1 MNNHWR
7 KRIIEASWQER
18 KEEDD
23 HINTNNNNK
32 KKIEENKVSPAKKT
46 DIDVLQKKN
55 SVKNGKH

>member
-7 KRIIEASWQER
+7 KRIIEASWQEK

-32 KKIEENKVSPAKKT
+32 KKLEENKVSPIKNTNKDVSLKK
-46 DIDVLQKKN
+46 IN
-55 SVKNGKH
+55 EKNG